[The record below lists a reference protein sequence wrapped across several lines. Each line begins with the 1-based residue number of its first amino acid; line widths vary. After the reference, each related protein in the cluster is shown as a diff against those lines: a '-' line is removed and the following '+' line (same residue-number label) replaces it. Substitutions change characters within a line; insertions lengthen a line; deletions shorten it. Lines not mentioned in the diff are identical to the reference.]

1 MRNVNAQF
9 FLFLSVGVFAREYGC
24 VFECRLQTDQL
35 MDRQEK
41 VGGQADTL
49 SLEIQAAVK
58 TDRDKEKK
66 IQNSAALQVSSFKN
80 KKFFAL
86 TSSCFGKKNPRQP

>member
-49 SLEIQAAVK
+49 SLEAAVK